1 MIKRMLIILLV
12 CLSLCSCSSNG
23 GNAVADNELIS
34 LTEEMKRLNTL
45 NEKLVNE
52 NNELKRI
59 NDELTM
65 TMEYYQLENSQEFN
79 WLYED
84 QWSKITIDSYMGQFL
99 IQDKQLLRHSPG
111 QFIGT
116 IRRGWEPEAM
126 PKGIFNY
133 TYERNDAS
141 YKIEVYGNH
150 TFKYNNDFYYC
161 EGDLFALHD
170 SIVPQQ
176 YEWLK
181 SDNPLN
187 VIYYSQVY
195 IKENPIFA
203 RDRIVSIAGFLN
215 NFKFVEA
222 PDSDLL
228 DDKNGILKL
237 YNHGEV
243 LIINIYKDYVSI
255 EYNNRV
261 FWYIGDDR
269 YKPEGLLSILWAG

>member
-116 IRRGWEPEAM
+116 IRRG
-126 PKGIFNY
+126 
-133 TYERNDAS
+133 
-141 YKIEVYGNH
+141 
-150 TFKYNNDFYYC
+150 
-161 EGDLFALHD
+161 
-170 SIVPQQ
+170 
-176 YEWLK
+176 
-181 SDNPLN
+181 
-187 VIYYSQVY
+187 
-195 IKENPIFA
+195 
-203 RDRIVSIAGFLN
+203 
-215 NFKFVEA
+215 
-222 PDSDLL
+222 
-228 DDKNGILKL
+228 
-237 YNHGEV
+237 
-243 LIINIYKDYVSI
+243 
-255 EYNNRV
+255 
-261 FWYIGDDR
+261 
-269 YKPEGLLSILWAG
+269 